1 MKTSYRFILAILFIT
16 FIITSCSRKKDK
28 FISRNFHAVTT
39 EFNALYNG
47 NIALEQGRSNL
58 NQGYTDNYWEVL
70 PIERMQ
76 IDEEIILPG
85 QSKNADFN
93 RAEEKAVK
101 AIQKHS
107 MNIDGK
113 EKNPQIDEAY
123 LLLGKARYFD
133 QRFIPSLEAFNYILY
148 KYPASDKINQAKVWR
163 EKANIRL
170 ENDELAIKNLKRL
183 LEQEDLEGQDLAD
196 ATSILAQAYLNT
208 KVVDTAITLLEIAS
222 NATKSNDERGR
233 YRFIQGQLYNQL
245 GYKDSANIAFD
256 KVIELNRK
264 TPRIYMISAHLEKVK
279 NFDYENGNT
288 MELWEFLTELE
299 ENRENRPFLDKI
311 YHQIGEFHLQRGSDS
326 LAVAYYN
333 KSLREQ
339 SQDRQLKARNYQILG
354 DMNFDASIY
363 REAGAYY
370 DSTML
375 NLKLNSKPYRTIK
388 RKRDNLDDVIYYEDI
403 AQVNDSILKL
413 VNFSEEEKLTY
424 FETYVEKLKKQA
436 EEAKEKEEIAAR
448 NNTGLK
454 TVNNNIRG
462 GSNTSM
468 PTRGPGVPSQ
478 AALFYFYN
486 PTTVAYGKNEFVK
499 IWGDRVLE
507 DNWRWSSKTTLN
519 SNNSGGTNL
528 DIADLASEEERFDPQ
543 FYISKIPSEAKEID
557 SISKERNYAYYQL
570 GLIYKEKFKEYQLA
584 KDKFQNLLNSNPEE
598 RLVLPTKYNLYK
610 IYELLGE
617 NSEAEIAKNDIVK
630 NYPDSRYT
638 TILTNPDL
646 ASEKDENSPESI
658 YETVYSLYE
667 NQEYAQ
673 VISESDNYINVFDGE
688 PIVPKFEL
696 LKATATGR
704 LNGFES
710 YSKAI
715 NYLAVTYANTEEGKQ
730 AQEIETNVLPKIAN
744 TEFVEDENLEKHFKV
759 IFQFDNATKDE
770 ISTFNKTLNEVLPN
784 IKYYKLNSSVDV
796 YNANTTFV
804 IVHGLKNK
812 TVAKTFKQ
820 LLTKEDQQ
828 KIKKPFFAM
837 SSNNYQIIQIHKN
850 LDAYLNISNN

>member
-1 MKTSYRFILAILFIT
+1 MKTSYRAILAFLFFT
-16 FIITSCSRKKDK
+16 FVITSCSRKKDK
-28 FISRNFHAVTT
+28 FLSRNFHAVTT

-47 NIALEQGRSNL
+47 GIALEQGRTEL
-58 NQGYTDNYWEVL
+58 NKSYIDNYWEVL

-85 QSKNADFN
+85 QSKNEDFN

-183 LEQEDLEGQDLAD
+183 LEQENLEGQELAD
-196 ATSILAQAYLNT
+196 ATSILAQAYLNI

-233 YRFIQGQLYNQL
+233 YCFIQGQLYNQL

-264 TPRIYMISAHLEKVK
+264 TPRIYMISAHIEKVK

-311 YHQIGEFHLQRGSDS
+311 YHQIGQFHQQRGSDS
-326 LAVAYYN
+326 LAVTYYN
-333 KSLREQ
+333 KSLRER
-339 SQDRQLKARNYQILG
+339 SQDKQLKARNYQILG
-354 DMNFDASIY
+354 DMNFNASIY
-363 REAGAYY
+363 RLAGAYY

-413 VNFSEEEKLTY
+413 VNFSEAEKLAY
-424 FETYVEKLKKQA
+424 FESYVEKLKIQA
-436 EEAKEKEEIAAR
+436 EEAKEKAEALER
-448 NNTGLK
+448 KNTGLN
-454 TVNNNIRG
+454 TVNNNINSVIPSRG
-462 GSNTSM
+462 T
-468 PTRGPGVPSQ
+468 GVPSQ

-486 PTTVAYGKNEFVK
+486 PTTVSYGKNEFVK
-499 IWGDRVLE
+499 VWGDRVLE
-507 DNWRWSSKTTLN
+507 DNWRWSHKSSSGISSSRN
-519 SNNSGGTNL
+519 SNTT
-528 DIADLASEEERFDPQ
+528 IEDLASEEERFNPQ
-543 FYISKIPSEAKEID
+543 FYISKIPSNEKEID
-557 SISKERNYAYYQL
+557 SIYKDRNYAYYQL
-570 GLIYKEKFKEYQLA
+570 GLIYKEKFKEYELA
-584 KDKFQNLLNSNPEE
+584 KDKFNNLLNSHPEE
-598 RLVLPTKYNLYK
+598 RLVLPSKYNLYK

-617 NSEAEIAKNDIVK
+617 NSEAEIAKNEIIN

-638 TILTNPDL
+638 NILTNPDL
-646 ASEKDENSPESI
+646 ASEKDESSPESI
-658 YETVYSLYE
+658 YETVYALYE
-667 NQEYAQ
+667 NQEYEK
-673 VISESDNYINVFDGE
+673 VISESDNYISVFDSE

-696 LKATATGR
+696 LKASATGR
-704 LNGFES
+704 LYGYES

-715 NYLAVTYANTEEGKQ
+715 NYLSVTYANTEEGKQ
-730 AQEIETNVLPKIAN
+730 AQEIETKVLPRIAA
-744 TEFVEDENLEKHFKV
+744 TEFVENDDLEKHYKV
-759 IFQFDNATKDE
+759 VFQFDNATKED
-770 ISTFNKTLNEVLPN
+770 INMFDKTLKEEVLPN
-784 IKYYKLNSSVDV
+784 IKYYKLSSSVDV
-796 YNANTTFV
+796 YNPNTTFV
-804 IVHGLKNK
+804 IVHGLHNEA
-812 TVAKTFKQ
+812 VAKTFDQ
-820 LLTKEDQQ
+820 LLTKEDKQ
-828 KIKKPFFAM
+828 KIKKPFFAI
-837 SSNNYQIIQIHKN
+837 SSNNYKIIQIHKN
-850 LDAYLNISNN
+850 LEAYLNISNN